1 MNSRFRIQASCLQLP
16 AAEITTSVAMK
27 NAAANMEKI
36 STVYE
41 RLRREHVDD
50 PQEDDELDAIEAE
63 LAAGLVSAGVGRFT
77 IYLSIYLSIYIY
89 IILLGF
95 KNLSSEIMHCL
106 KCLIDRCYVYKNNIK
121 STVHRIISSISQ
133 YNSPR
138 HRMAVTLSRQRV
150 KKTTEYEDDD
160 TSEESEDGF
169 SDVSSVGDLPKDLQ
183 DRMMEFNSWF
193 EDNKIKVTRI
203 VILIIEIV

>member
-1 MNSRFRIQASCLQLP
+1 MNARFRIQASCLQLP

-63 LAAGLVSAGVGRFT
+63 LEAGLVSAGVGRW
-77 IYLSIYLSIYIY
+77 
-89 IILLGF
+89 F

>member
-1 MNSRFRIQASCLQLP
+1 M
-16 AAEITTSVAMK
+16 T
-27 NAAANMEKI
+27 
-36 STVYE
+36 
-41 RLRREHVDD
+41 
-50 PQEDDELDAIEAE
+50 
-63 LAAGLVSAGVGRFT
+63 
-77 IYLSIYLSIYIY
+77 
-89 IILLGF
+89 
-95 KNLSSEIMHCL
+95 
-106 KCLIDRCYVYKNNIK
+106 
-121 STVHRIISSISQ
+121 
-133 YNSPR
+133 
-138 HRMAVTLSRQRV
+138 VTLSRQRV